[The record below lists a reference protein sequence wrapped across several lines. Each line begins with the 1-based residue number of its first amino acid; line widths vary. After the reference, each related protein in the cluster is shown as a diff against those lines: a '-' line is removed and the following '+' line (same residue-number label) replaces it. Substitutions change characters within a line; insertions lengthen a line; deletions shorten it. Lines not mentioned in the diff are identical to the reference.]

1 MWRARDHGR
10 VIDIQ
15 AADRSLPTDLLAL
28 GRGTGGFDL
37 DAIPTAL
44 LPLAAR
50 EALLAWDP
58 TPEVGKAET
67 LSLPGGVPAQVIVV
81 GTGTGSDNELR
92 DAGAAIARAAS
103 GDAITVALPSSPAVV
118 EGLVLGAYRFE
129 RKSRPSAGL
138 TNVYLLDVD
147 ANDLRRGVILAGAAT
162 WARDLTNEPAKIKT
176 PAWLGEQASSVLTP
190 LGVDVQV
197 RDEGWLAEQGFGGVL
212 AVGNGSD
219 APPRLIEASWRPR
232 GASTHVV
239 LVGKGITFDTGG
251 LNIKPGAGMRLMH
264 TDMGGGAAVLGA
276 IRAAAELRLPIRITA
291 LVPAAQNSVSG
302 SAMRPS
308 DVIRHFGGRTSEVL
322 NTDAEGR
329 LVLADAL
336 AYAAA
341 RLKPDVMIDI
351 ATLTG
356 AAKVALGLRTAG
368 LFTAVDELA
377 AELTSAADTTDER
390 LWRLP
395 LLGEYAPLIN
405 SDVADG
411 NNAAGS
417 PGATTAALF
426 LRPFAGAVPWAHLD
440 IAGPARAP
448 ESEGILTQGATGF
461 GARLLAEWLRARSQ
475 PASTEA

>member
-1 MWRARDHGR
+1 

-15 AADRSLPTDLLAL
+15 AASRSLPTDQLAL
-28 GRGTGGFDL
+28 GRGSSGFDL
-37 DAIPTAL
+37 DTIPTAL

-50 EALLAWDP
+50 EALLTWDP
-58 TPEVGKAET
+58 APAAGKTET
-67 LSLPGGVPAQVIVV
+67 LTLPGGVPARLIVV
-81 GTGTGSDNELR
+81 GTGAGTENELR
-92 DAGAAIARAAS
+92 QAGAAIARAVS
-103 GDAITVALPSSPAVV
+103 STIIGDSITVALPSSSAVV

-129 RKSRPSAGL
+129 RKSGPSAGL
-138 TNVYLLDVD
+138 TRAYLLDVNAD
-147 ANDLRRGVILAGAAT
+147 DLRRGVVLATAAA

-176 PAWLGEQASSVLTP
+176 PAWLGEQARSMLTP

-197 RDEGWLAEQGFGGVL
+197 HDEGWLAAQGFGGVL

-219 APPRLIEASWRPR
+219 VPPRLIEASWRPR
-232 GASTHVV
+232 GATGHVV
-239 LVGKGITFDTGG
+239 LIGKGITFDTGG

-264 TDMGGGAAVLGA
+264 TDMGGGAAVLAA
-276 IRAAAELRLPIRITA
+276 IRAAAELKLPIRITA
-291 LVPAAQNSVSG
+291 LVPTAQNSVSG

-341 RLKPDVMIDI
+341 RLKPDVLIDI

-368 LFTAVDELA
+368 LFTAVDALA
-377 AELTSAADTTDER
+377 AELSRAADATDER

-395 LLGEYAPLIN
+395 LLEEYAPLIN

-411 NNAAGS
+411 NNAAGN

-426 LRPFAGAVPWAHLD
+426 LRPFTGGLPWAHLD

-448 ESEGILTQGATGF
+448 ETDGLLTQGATGF
-461 GARLLAEWLRARSQ
+461 GARLLTEWLRARSQ